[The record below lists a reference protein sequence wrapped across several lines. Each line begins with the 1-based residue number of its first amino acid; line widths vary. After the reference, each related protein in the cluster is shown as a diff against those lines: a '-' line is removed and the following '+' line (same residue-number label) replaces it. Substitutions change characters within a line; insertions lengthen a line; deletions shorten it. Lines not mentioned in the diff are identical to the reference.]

1 MSVKINFIFKNKC
14 IKLLILLIRLILNEL
29 VVNPK
34 LFNQT
39 IEIIFFQLIERI
51 HSLDFFY
58 NLFKNC
64 FEFIQQISHFIF
76 FLHVFEM
83 IRSSYFHCF
92 ILHTF
97 QTISINKRKFIFL
110 NFIFQKKDKLIFQD
124 FILCNNIVFIFF
136 LHADSYSIL
145 LWLQFPAIIFIN
157 NMQFQII
164 VFLFTVLNHK
174 IILFL
179 QQTFLSEFFEFI
191 N

>member
-39 IEIIFFQLIERI
+39 IEIIFFQLLKRI
-51 HSLDFFY
+51 YSLDFFN

-64 FEFIQQISHFIF
+64 FKFILQFSHFIF

-83 IRSSYFHCF
+83 IRSSYFHCS

-97 QTISINKRKFIFL
+97 QTISINQRKFIFL
-110 NFIFQKKDKLIFQD
+110 NFIFQKKLKLIFQQL
-124 FILCNNIVFIFF
+124 ILCNNIVFILF
-136 LHADSYSIL
+136 LHADSDSIL
-145 LWLQFPAIIFIN
+145 LWL
-157 NMQFQII
+157 
-164 VFLFTVLNHK
+164 
-174 IILFL
+174 
-179 QQTFLSEFFEFI
+179 
-191 N
+191 